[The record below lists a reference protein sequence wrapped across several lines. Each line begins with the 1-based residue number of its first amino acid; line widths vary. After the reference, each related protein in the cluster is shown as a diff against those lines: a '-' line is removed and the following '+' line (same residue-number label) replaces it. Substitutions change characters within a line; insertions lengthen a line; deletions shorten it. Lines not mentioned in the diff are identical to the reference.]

1 MQSTSNSAVELK
13 TKLKEQPQKIIIL
26 KQPKKKKISMKQAKH
41 LNYYYFLC
49 RCMCPHKRHF
59 QKECLVFS

>member
-26 KQPKKKKISMKQAKH
+26 KQPKKKKKKNQ
-41 LNYYYFLC
+41 
-49 RCMCPHKRHF
+49 
-59 QKECLVFS
+59 